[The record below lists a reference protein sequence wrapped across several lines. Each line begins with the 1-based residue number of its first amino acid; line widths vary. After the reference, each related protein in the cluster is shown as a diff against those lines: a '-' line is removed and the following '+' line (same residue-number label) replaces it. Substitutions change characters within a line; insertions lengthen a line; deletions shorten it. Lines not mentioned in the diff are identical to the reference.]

1 MSAQACELL
10 PDFPALRGQLAGLQ
24 TIRPRGRVIEVIGT
38 LVEASGPE
46 LPVGGLC
53 TIESRD
59 RRRRIEAEVVGFR
72 EDRILLMPLGEPG
85 GIERGQYV
93 VAGARHAEVPV
104 GLSLLGRVLDGCG
117 DPLDDLGP
125 LHESARVRAEA
136 RAINPL
142 ARVPIREPLGLGVRS
157 LDSLLTCGVGQRL
170 GIFAGSGVGKSSL
183 LGMIARES
191 RADLNV
197 IGLIGERGREVRE
210 FLERDLGPEGRSRS
224 IVIAATS
231 DQAPLLR
238 VRGAFLAS
246 AIASWFRDRGANVML
261 MLDSIT
267 RLAMAQREI
276 GLSIGEP
283 PSSRGYTP
291 SVFALMPRLIEQ
303 AGRTTAGSVTGLYTV
318 LVEGDDMNEPIADT
332 ARGLLDGHIVLSRER
347 AEEGQFPAV
356 DPLQSVSRLMPDLVS
371 EAHAE
376 CAMRVRS
383 LLATWRDAR
392 DLVRIGAYQ
401 DGSDAAIDEAIRR
414 REDIASFLRQGLT
427 ERITFG
433 ESVQSLH
440 ALFPGGSDS

>member
-1 MSAQACELL
+1 MNEGVEPLL
-10 PDFPALRGQLAGLQ
+10 PDFAGLRSQ
-24 TIRPRGRVIEVIGT
+24 VASLEPIRPRGRVIEVIGT
-38 LVEASGPE
+38 LVEGTGPE

-59 RRRRIEAEVVGFR
+59 RRRRVEAEVVGFR
-72 EDRILLMPLGEPG
+72 EDRILLMPLGDPG
-85 GIERGQYV
+85 GIERGQHI

-104 GLSLLGRVLDGCG
+104 GTSLLGRVLDGCG
-117 DPLDDLGP
+117 DPLDHLGP
-125 LHESARVRAEA
+125 LNEAARVRVEA
-136 RAINPL
+136 PAINPL
-142 ARVPIREPLGLGVRS
+142 SRVPLREPLPLGVRAM
-157 LDSLLTCGVGQRL
+157 DSMLTCGVGQRL
-170 GIFAGSGVGKSSL
+170 GVFAGSGVGKSSL

-197 IGLIGERGREVRE
+197 IALIGERGREVRE
-210 FLERDLGPEGRSRS
+210 FLERDLGPEGCRRS
-224 IVIAATS
+224 IVIVATS

-246 AIASWFRDRGANVML
+246 AIASWFRDHGANVML
-261 MLDSIT
+261 MMDSVT

-276 GLSIGEP
+276 GLAIGEP

-291 SVFALMPRLIEQ
+291 SVFSLMPRLIEQ
-303 AGRTTAGSVTGLYTV
+303 AGRTSRGSVTALYTV

-347 AEEGQFPAV
+347 AEEGQFPAI

-371 EAHAE
+371 EAHLAS
-376 CAMRVRS
+376 ASRVRS

-401 DGSDAAIDEAIRR
+401 QGSDARIDEAIARR
-414 REDIASFLRQGLT
+414 DEIADFLRQGLR
-427 ERITFG
+427 ERSDWQ
-433 ESVQSLH
+433 ESAD
-440 ALFPGGSDS
+440 ALRDLVPEGVLP